1 MDPRSSTVLGQTQ
14 ETQDRFHVP
23 VVENRGRPVSVYRS
37 PIYKSYPDQTVRRSV
52 LDRQAGTVLVER
64 RYDHYPPSVVYRD
77 TPRSPPRPH
86 RILDIRDPF
95 EKQYARRAP
104 ISLHK
109 QTAKAHIPEA
119 VHRTLASSRDLRQ
132 TSNSNEV
139 SHDRAEAV
147 DDLSLHADTRDPLFR
162 EEEEDSSSLTKEPRN
177 TIVASPTLDRTDY
190 QSDNESQSSEIV
202 PDKWSM
208 EKAINE
214 VFRILPEKL
223 CPRLPS
229 VPKHVNRSGL
239 EELNNEETLE
249 VNLLPQANIVQTMMA
264 QLQQSRSLEAC
275 SSNWM
280 VPSSISREYL
290 SSRVYNSYDVSQEHL
305 PVKPPQLD
313 PEAQAIGMSIPSQV
327 VVPTKTLERWEARS
341 RMATNI
347 ASHSDHF
354 IATLDRLLKDE
365 NVSSVAVNRIM
376 SALDKSK
383 TRILGLNLHNATEIL
398 TTRRD
403 ATLDFKSTSLLK
415 GSKDVLRATPLSS
428 KTLFNGKVKDVT
440 ASDLAEHTRL
450 CSAQLIRGGTKRS
463 APPSNSKPKNKKAK
477 VVQQVAQQPK
487 QGFTKPYPPKK
498 QQRSYGKQQR
508 PKPLT
513 YKAAPAVPKDRP

>member
-1 MDPRSSTVLGQTQ
+1 MTK
-14 ETQDRFHVP
+14 ETRTIIA
-23 VVENRGRPVSVYRS
+23 S
-37 PIYKSYPDQTVRRSV
+37 PIHDQ
-52 LDRQAGTVLVER
+52 
-64 RYDHYPPSVVYRD
+64 
-77 TPRSPPRPH
+77 
-86 RILDIRDPF
+86 
-95 EKQYARRAP
+95 
-104 ISLHK
+104 
-109 QTAKAHIPEA
+109 
-119 VHRTLASSRDLRQ
+119 
-132 TSNSNEV
+132 
-139 SHDRAEAV
+139 
-147 DDLSLHADTRDPLFR
+147 
-162 EEEEDSSSLTKEPRN
+162 
-177 TIVASPTLDRTDY
+177 TDY

-202 PDKWSM
+202 PDTWSM
-208 EKAINE
+208 EKATNE

-264 QLQQSRSLEAC
+264 QLQESRSLEAC
-275 SSNWM
+275 SSNWT
-280 VPSSISREYL
+280 VPSNLNREYM
-290 SSRVYNSYDVSQEHL
+290 SSRVYNSYAVSQEHL
-305 PVKPPQLD
+305 PVKPPPLD
-313 PEAQAIGMSIPSQV
+313 PEAQAIGMIIPTQTL
-327 VVPTKTLERWEARS
+327 VPTKTLERWEARS

-365 NVSSVAVNRIM
+365 KVSSVAVNRIM

-383 TRILGLNLHNATEIL
+383 TKILGLSLHNATEIL

-450 CSAQLIRGGTKRS
+450 CSAQLMRGGTKRN
-463 APPSNSKPKNKKAK
+463 AQPSNSNQRIRRLRLFSTLRNNLNKVLQNLMLLRNNNVLMDNSRDPSLKHIRLLLLYLRLCLRESHLSTAILLPDVTVGGRLSLFLK
-477 VVQQVAQQPK
+477 EWWSITKDSLMLSIIEEGYYLHFQLYHHCRVFPYIF
-487 QGFTKPYPPKK
+487 FTNIWHCQK
-498 QQRSYGKQQR
+498 
-508 PKPLT
+508 
-513 YKAAPAVPKDRP
+513 

>member
-1 MDPRSSTVLGQTQ
+1 MDPRSSTVLGQAQ
-14 ETQDRFHVP
+14 ATQDRFHVP
-23 VVENRGRPVSVYRS
+23 VVDNRGRPVSVYRS
-37 PIYKSYPDQTVRRSV
+37 PIYKSYPDQTRSV

-86 RILDIRDPF
+86 RVLDIRNPF
-95 EKQYARRAP
+95 EEQYARRAP
-104 ISLHK
+104 SSLHK
-109 QTAKAHIPEA
+109 QKAQAHLPEA
-119 VHRTLASSRDLRQ
+119 VHRTHASSRDLRQ
-132 TSNSNEV
+132 TSISNEV

-147 DDLSLHADTRDPLFR
+147 DALSLHPDARDPLYR
-162 EEEEDSSSLTKEPRN
+162 EIEEDSRSLTKDTRT
-177 TIVASPTLDRTDY
+177 TIASPSHDQTDY

-202 PDKWSM
+202 PDTWSM
-208 EKAINE
+208 EKATNE

-275 SSNWM
+275 SSNWT
-280 VPSSISREYL
+280 VPSNINREYMA
-290 SSRVYNSYDVSQEHL
+290 SRVYNSYAVSQEHL
-305 PVKPPQLD
+305 PVKPPTLD
-313 PEAQAIGMSIPSQV
+313 PEAQAIGMTIPNQV
-327 VVPTKTLERWEARS
+327 IVPTKTLERWEARS

-365 NVSSVAVNRIM
+365 KVSSVAVNRIM

-383 TRILGLNLHNATEIL
+383 TKILGLSLHNATEML

-440 ASDLAEHTRL
+440 ASDLAEQTRL
-450 CSAQLIRGGTKRS
+450 CSAQLMRGGTKRP

-477 VVQQVAQQPK
+477 VVQHVAQQPK
-487 QGFTKPYPPKK
+487 QGFTKPYAPKK
-498 QQRSYGKQQR
+498 QQRSYGQQQR
-508 PKPLT
+508 PKPQT
-513 YKAAPAVPKDRP
+513 YKAAPAVPKARP